1 MSRRIALALLATA
14 LALLVAAPAGASE
27 KHPTE
32 NELETMLVCP
42 TCHVPL
48 DESNSPIA
56 QEMKAFIRKRIAQ
69 GATRS
74 EIIDELVGPPN
85 NLGPAVLGVPQTH
98 GFDLLA
104 WVLPFGGIALGALA
118 IGAGAWR
125 WSRVRAERDGAG
137 AAWAPLDPALERR
150 VDEELARFDG

>member
-1 MSRRIALALLATA
+1 VSRRVGLALVVTA

-74 EIIDELVGPPN
+74 EIVDELVGPPN
-85 NLGPAVLGVPQTH
+85 NFGDAVLGVPQKH

-104 WVLPFGGIALGALA
+104 WVLPLGGISLGAVG
-118 IGAGAWR
+118 IGAGAWQ
-125 WSRVRAERDGAG
+125 WSRRRGG
-137 AAWAPLDPALERR
+137 PLDPPPARLDPELERR
-150 VDEELARFDG
+150 VDEELARWNG